1 MEKSINTV
9 RGGVNPIKINGL
21 VAEQI
26 SKDLATKLLDKTYMK
41 NKDNVTINVSANG
54 DDSTAD
60 GTEQKPFADLQ
71 RAVSYAYQN
80 IKTNAHVTINFLTD
94 FTHSEYLKL
103 VHIQCGRYL
112 IFKSNGHNVTLGRVL
127 CQLGNF
133 SFEGINFKQTDAT
146 QEILTVSSLANVY
159 IIENSKIEL
168 ADSPKQDLIQVWNG
182 TLTFDDR
189 SSITLTSKTQAPN
202 NIFLFLCT
210 YQGKI
215 IFHSAPNITLENNL
229 NAIGFFRCHLNS
241 LILFDRKAVLSAPV
255 RTQAKAYEVRMGAH
269 LSFNGRGKPLN
280 LGGLTEVDQSSSIS

>member
-60 GTEQKPFADLQ
+60 GTELKPFADLQ

-80 IKTNAHVTINFLTD
+80 IKTNTHVIINFLTD

-112 IFKSNGHNVTLGRVL
+112 IFR
-127 CQLGNF
+127 
-133 SFEGINFKQTDAT
+133 I
-146 QEILTVSSLANVY
+146 
-159 IIENSKIEL
+159 
-168 ADSPKQDLIQVWNG
+168 
-182 TLTFDDR
+182 
-189 SSITLTSKTQAPN
+189 
-202 NIFLFLCT
+202 
-210 YQGKI
+210 
-215 IFHSAPNITLENNL
+215 
-229 NAIGFFRCHLNS
+229 
-241 LILFDRKAVLSAPV
+241 
-255 RTQAKAYEVRMGAH
+255 
-269 LSFNGRGKPLN
+269 
-280 LGGLTEVDQSSSIS
+280 